1 MSVYGQTET
10 RLPRSVLAII
20 SLTTGLMAQVFPA
33 VSLFLLVVQ
42 NGGAGYV
49 QSLICGAPIA
59 VIGILSGVAV
69 LVHDRTQG
77 RQADW
82 RAVTGV
88 GLSVVFYVAALLLT
102 VILLAPFFLW
112 GAE

>member
-1 MSVYGQTET
+1 MSVYRQTET
-10 RLPRSVLAII
+10 RFPASVLAMT
-20 SLTTGLMAQVFPA
+20 SLATGLMAQVFIGI
-33 VSLFLLVVQ
+33 SLSLLVVQ

-59 VIGILSGVAV
+59 AIGILSGVVV
-69 LVHDRTQG
+69 LVHDRTQV
-77 RQADW
+77 RRSDW

-102 VILLAPFFLW
+102 AILLAPFFLW